1 MDEERE
7 EGNRK
12 RTRRDPDQVND
23 TAMTGQ
29 EEEQSTLWAAEEALK
44 EALRNS
50 RGVYSTVTSSL
61 QAAIVS
67 GSGSSAGEGEMDEG
81 VSGSGMGAAV
91 TACSLLRRTLRVFH
105 GTERH
110 LAHQHQV
117 PGAVVVS
124 AGMDKVQV
132 FLQQLSTEAGI
143 DTSRW
148 AAQIAARE

>member
-23 TAMTGQ
+23 STMTGQ
-29 EEEQSTLWAAEEALK
+29 DEEQSTLWAAEEALK

-50 RGVYSTVTSSL
+50 RSVYSTVTTSL

-67 GSGSSAGEGEMDEG
+67 GSGGSAGEGEMDEG
-81 VSGSGMGAAV
+81 ADSTGVGAAV

-110 LAHQHQV
+110 LVHQHQV
-117 PGAVVVS
+117 PEAVVVS
-124 AGMDKVQV
+124 AAMEKVQV
-132 FLQQLSTEAGI
+132 FLQQLSAEAGI

-148 AAQIAARE
+148 VAQIASQ

>member
-12 RTRRDPDQVND
+12 RTRRDPDQAND
-23 TAMTGQ
+23 TTMTGQ
-29 EEEQSTLWAAEEALK
+29 DEKQSTLWAAEEALK

-50 RGVYSTVTSSL
+50 RSVYSTVTASL
-61 QAAIVS
+61 QAAIVN
-67 GSGSSAGEGEMDEG
+67 GSGGRAGDGEMDEG
-81 VSGSGMGAAV
+81 ADNTGVRAAV

-124 AGMDKVQV
+124 AAMDKVQV
-132 FLQQLSTEAGI
+132 FLQQLSAEAGI

-148 AAQIAARE
+148 VAQIASR